1 MNSLGLCVLKA
12 VALHRGLCLISVWM
26 YVFPCLA
33 SSPQTEPRMQWREQP
48 WVPCSFLLVGISF
61 HSFPPV
67 TRFGVLLIRL
77 ASYKS
82 YLCSSPGVPTT
93 SGGQRAPWGVRLSRR
108 PLDLPRHLFPRKS
121 FSFRFAEYLCH
132 PWVLYSST
140 DFFSPMSW
148 DVGFSLYCIELIPY
162 RKFPMLNQPLFSG

>member
-26 YVFPCLA
+26 YLFPCLA
-33 SSPQTEPRMQWREQP
+33 SSPQTEPRMPRREQP

-82 YLCSSPGVPTT
+82 YLCSSLGVPTT
-93 SGGQRAPWGVRLSRR
+93 SGGQRAPWGVSGLAVGPLTCRGTSSRGRVSLSSLLSIFVIRGCCIR
-108 PLDLPRHLFPRKS
+108 QLI
-121 FSFRFAEYLCH
+121 
-132 PWVLYSST
+132 
-140 DFFSPMSW
+140 FFSPMS
-148 DVGFSLYCIELIPY
+148 
-162 RKFPMLNQPLFSG
+162 